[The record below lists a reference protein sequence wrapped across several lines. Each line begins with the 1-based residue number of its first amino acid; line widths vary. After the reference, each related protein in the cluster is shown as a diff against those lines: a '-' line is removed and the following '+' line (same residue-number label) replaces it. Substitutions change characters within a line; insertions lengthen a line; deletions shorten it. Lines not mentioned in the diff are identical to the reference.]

1 VVVAEQF
8 NLIWLAYRAVDN
20 VMNIKII
27 KLILFLILLSGC
39 TSLPEDIKPIIGFEL
54 DRYLGTWYEIARLD
68 HSFERGLSK
77 VTADYSMREDGGV
90 RVINRGYNAEKNK
103 WNEAE
108 GKAYF
113 VDGPNIGKLKVSFFG
128 PFYGG
133 YNILAL
139 DKENYQYSLVAG
151 PGLNYLWILARTPDL
166 DQSIIIELVK
176 KAKSLGFPVKD
187 LMYVSH

>member
-1 VVVAEQF
+1 
-8 NLIWLAYRAVDN
+8 
-20 VMNIKII
+20 MII
-27 KLILFLILLSGC
+27 KNYLVVLLLLLLTSC
-39 TSLPEDIKPIIGFEL
+39 TSLPENIKPITGFEL
-54 DRYLGTWYEIARLD
+54 DRYLGKWYEIARLD

-90 RVINRGYNAEKNK
+90 RVINRGYNEDKK
-103 WNEAE
+103 EWNEAE

-113 VDGPNIGKLKVSFFG
+113 VSTPDIGQLKVSFFG

-151 PGLNYLWILARTPDL
+151 PGINYLWILARTPKL
-166 DQSIIIELVK
+166 EQSVIIELVK
-176 KAKSLGFPVKD
+176 KAHALGFPVND
-187 LMYVSH
+187 LIYVTH